1 MIAVTEKRLIKP
13 VLPVSNKKV
22 KMPNQGCR
30 RQRGS
35 DSSLEKNGVK
45 KDDALKSPDIQ
56 NSQKPSIPTVLIGDT
71 FECLLIF
78 RERVNREF
86 WK

>member
-13 VLPVSNKKV
+13 ILPVSSKKV

-30 RQRGS
+30 RQRWK
-35 DSSLEKNGVK
+35 KNGVK
-45 KDDALKSPDIQ
+45 KDDALKSLDIQ

-71 FECLLIF
+71 FECPPIF